1 MSRYQTTRVLKP
13 FNKKRRFATTIY
25 PVVPRSDNDIYL
37 EISAPDRLDKL
48 ALKFY
53 NDSQM
58 WWVIAIAN
66 GIGKGSYMVPA
77 GITIRIPDISNITD
91 YLENENLER

>member
-1 MSRYQTTRVLKP
+1 MEEYV
-13 FNKKRRFATTIY
+13 
-25 PVVPRSDNDIYL
+25 
-37 EISAPDRLDKL
+37 KL
-48 ALKFY
+48 T
-53 NDSQM
+53 
-58 WWVIAIAN
+58 IAN